1 MHIPIQSSP
10 HSNNNKAV
18 QYAYSIELQHLPTFP
33 TSLQEIHTRSG
44 EVIDQGAIET
54 MEEKEAFTWPYPQED
69 EINMACITFD
79 EGQTLEPEYSPSPNT
94 YSLCILEFD
103 ERSRDMKNEEENP
116 EYKDYIEIWF
126 HEVTKPQYHSF
137 LQFFLLL
144 NQTSR
149 LVLHIQVITTII
161 FLYVDKGIF
170 LILLR
175 TWLHWKNSYT

>member
-1 MHIPIQSSP
+1 MESRDSQS
-10 HSNNNKAV
+10 HTQSNILG
-18 QYAYSIELQHLPTFP
+18 SLLET
-33 TSLQEIHTRSG
+33 LQEIHTRSRKAI
-44 EVIDQGAIET
+44 VLGAIET
-54 MEEKEAFTWPYPQED
+54 MEEKEASTWPYPQENN
-69 EINMACITFD
+69 INMACIMFD

-94 YSLCILEFD
+94 DSSCILEFD
-103 ERSRDMKNEEENP
+103 ERPLGLRSEAENP

-137 LQFFLLL
+137 LQCFLLL
-144 NQTSR
+144 NQTSQ
-149 LVLHIQVITTII
+149 LVLHIQVVTAII